1 MMAFKTKK
9 SIITGA
15 IAISISAMMWGL
27 DGIVLTPGLF
37 NLKVSYV
44 VFILHFIPF
53 AIMNI
58 FLHKEYKKAKS
69 FSTSDILTFFII
81 ALLGGAIGTL
91 SIVKAL
97 FLVNFQQLT
106 VVVLLQKLQP
116 VFAIA
121 LASFLLKERLRR
133 NFLWWAFLAIISGY
147 FMTFGFSIP
156 DFNTGSNTTY
166 AALLALLA
174 AFSFGSSTVF
184 SKKILLRYNFKTA
197 TFYRYGITTFIMFII
212 VLISGTFTEFSLTT
226 NKNWMFFII
235 IALTTGSG
243 AIFLYYFGLTKV
255 KAIIATICE
264 LFFPITAIIL
274 DYLVNDAKLSAVQW
288 ISAFIMIF
296 AIISLNLDNTK
307 ATIKK

>member
-1 MMAFKTKK
+1 
-9 SIITGA
+9 
-15 IAISISAMMWGL
+15 
-27 DGIVLTPGLF
+27 
-37 NLKVSYV
+37 
-44 VFILHFIPF
+44 
-53 AIMNI
+53 
-58 FLHKEYKKAKS
+58 
-69 FSTSDILTFFII
+69 
-81 ALLGGAIGTL
+81 
-91 SIVKAL
+91 
-97 FLVNFQQLT
+97 
-106 VVVLLQKLQP
+106 
-116 VFAIA
+116 
-121 LASFLLKERLRR
+121 
-133 NFLWWAFLAIISGY
+133 
-147 FMTFGFSIP
+147 MTFGFSIP

-274 DYLVNDAKLSAVQW
+274 DYLVNDANLSAVQW